1 MKSADTLKSKTFT
14 IVHIYGRSLFNSE
27 FCIIALFSKKNK
39 VKQVIKS
46 ASYLCDVIA
55 VIKIKRMESDLNE
68 RTLRQYLEF

>member
-27 FCIIALFSKKNK
+27 FCIIVLFSKKNK
-39 VKQVIKS
+39 VKQVVKFTFN
-46 ASYLCDVIA
+46 LCDVIA

-68 RTLRQYLEF
+68 